1 MENIILPAR
10 EWLNAKKAELKSDKR
25 IKSSEIDYDK
35 GIITATLHSGGK
47 IEFSYEEAR
56 NEALAEEARELRAM
70 ERSMG
75 ARITRENVERAA
87 AAANEFIRNK
97 GRKSYKTKRARR
109 SIGTGSVVPSSN
121 TRKVSTQRTTRT
133 SQRVRNTAVEA
144 LVTASRGKTAKEI
157 KELIKATVGVH
168 ISTESAERA
177 AAANAAGAAAANAGA
192 AGGAGANS
200 KPKGF
205 VMQKSTLNS
214 VIRNAVKRA
223 KPDVLNALVA
233 DITEKMGSTTLGN
246 HD

>member
-1 MENIILPAR
+1 MENIILPKKQ
-10 EWLNAKKAELKSDKR
+10 WLNAKEAEFKSDER
-25 IKSSEIDYDK
+25 IKSLKINYDE
-35 GIITATLHSGGK
+35 GIITATLRSGR
-47 IEFSYEEAR
+47 EVEYSYDDAR
-56 NEALAEEARELRAM
+56 NEALAEEAKELRAM

-87 AAANEFIRNK
+87 AAANEFIRKK
-97 GRKSYKTKRARR
+97 GRKSYKTNRARR

-121 TRKVSTQRTTRT
+121 TRKASTQRTTRT
-133 SQRVRNTAVEA
+133 SQKARNTAVAA

-177 AAANAAGAAAANAGA
+177 AAANAAGAGA